1 MIIDIGP
8 ERVMMG
14 SDFPWYDLDHSIERI
29 FSLPLLLQEQTKRII
44 GANAVDILGL

>member
-8 ERVMMG
+8 ERVMMD

-29 FSLPLLLQEQTKRII
+29 FSLPLLLREQKKRIM
-44 GANAVDILGL
+44 GANAVDIFGL